1 MRFLA
6 GHGVVT
12 REHDVI
18 VVGGGLAG
26 LMAALQLRDR
36 DVIVA
41 TKVHP
46 TQSHSG
52 AAQGGF
58 NAARSASD
66 SADAHAADTIKG
78 SDYLADQDAV
88 EAMCYE
94 ASNVIDELDRLGVM
108 WSRTDRGTIAQ
119 RPLGGS
125 SNPRACYAA
134 DLSGHVVL
142 HTLHEQVRRCGIVV
156 HSEWHLLSLLLDDGR
171 VAGAV
176 FWNLPEGC
184 IEVVRANAVLLATG
198 GHGRIYAKTTNGLGS
213 TGDGVA
219 IAYRTGAIVSDPE
232 FMQFHPTALYG
243 TSVLISEG
251 ARGEGAHL
259 KNARGERFMARYAP
273 GSLELAPRDVV
284 SRAIA
289 LEIREGRGIGEGF
302 VHLDLTHL
310 DERLIAERLPQVR
323 ELARNYA
330 GVDITREPIPIEPA
344 QHYSMGGIRT
354 DAWGETNVPGLFA
367 AGECANVSVHGAN
380 RLGGNSLLETVVFGR
395 RAGRRIN
402 EWVGAC
408 GPPPPAARART
419 AFEDHWESRIN
430 SATDLLGT
438 SARVVQ
444 LRRALTQIM
453 TDKVG
458 VFRIGAELE
467 EAAAE
472 IDELTRQYE
481 SLRVPPPR
489 GAFDYRLMHFNEL
502 GFLLDVASIVAKAA
516 LRRTESR
523 GAHYRADY
531 PQRDDVQWLTH
542 TFARRGPEGPE
553 FLNGAVRLG
562 RIAPEARA
570 Y

>member
-1 MRFLA
+1 MI
-6 GHGVVT
+6 HH
-12 REHDVI
+12 HDVLI
-18 VVGGGLAG
+18 VGGGLAG
-26 LMAALQLRDR
+26 LMAALQLQGR
-36 DVIVA
+36 DVVVA

-88 EAMCYE
+88 DVMCQEAPE
-94 ASNVIDELDRLGVM
+94 VIDELDRLGVM
-108 WSRTDRGTIAQ
+108 WSRTESGAIAL

-125 SNPRACYAA
+125 SMPRACYAA

-142 HTLHEQVRRCGIVV
+142 HTLYEQIQRCGIGVRT
-156 HSEWHLLSLLLDDGR
+156 EWHLLELLVEEDR

-176 FWNLPEGC
+176 FWNLPAGRL
-184 IEVVRANAVLLATG
+184 EVVRAGAVLLATG
-198 GHGRIYAKTTNGLGS
+198 GYGRVYRKTTNGLGS

-219 IAYRTGAIVSDPE
+219 IAYRAGAVISDPE
-232 FMQFHPTALYG
+232 FVQFHPTTLHG

-251 ARGEGAHL
+251 ARGEGGYL
-259 KNARGERFMARYAP
+259 RNAQGERFMARYAP
-273 GSLELAPRDVV
+273 GSLELAARDVV

-289 LEIREGRGIGEGF
+289 CEIRDGRGLGDGY

-310 DERLIAERLPQVR
+310 DERLIRQRLPQVR
-323 ELARNYA
+323 ELALNYA
-330 GVDITREPIPIEPA
+330 GVDLTREPIPIEPA

-354 DAWGETNVPGLFA
+354 DTHGETTVRGLFA

-395 RAGRRIN
+395 RAGRRIR
-402 EWVGAC
+402 EWLETGGA
-408 GPPPPAARART
+408 PPDIDRALT
-419 AFEDHWESRIN
+419 AFDVEWASRFDKAA
-430 SATDLLGT
+430 SLLGS
-438 SARVVQ
+438 SAQVAEM
-444 LRRALTQIM
+444 RRALTSVM

-458 VFRIGAELE
+458 VFRTGAELD
-467 EAAAE
+467 EAVHEVASL
-472 IDELTRQYE
+472 DRQYR
-481 SLRVPPPR
+481 SLRVPPPAA
-489 GAFDYRLMHFNEL
+489 AFDYRLMQVCEL
-502 GFLLDVASIVAKAA
+502 GFLLDVASIVARGAH
-516 LRRTESR
+516 RRTESR

-531 PQRDDVQWLTH
+531 PQRDDARWLAH
-542 TFARRGPEGPE
+542 TFVARGADGPM
-553 FLNGAVRLG
+553 FLDGTLRLG
-562 RIAPEARA
+562 RIAPEART